1 MGWLSLFFIRQ
12 PGLQIMQVIV
22 GVDGSC
28 EMLLYCT
35 LHESQTNS
43 LIEWM
48 QEKFIYESNRMYF
61 RVKLLGSKF
70 ASVFFHFQ
78 LDHRSALFVHVT
90 NFKLHPND

>member
-48 QEKFIYESNRMYF
+48 QEYLSTNQIECT
-61 RVKLLGSKF
+61 F
-70 ASVFFHFQ
+70 A
-78 LDHRSALFVHVT
+78 
-90 NFKLHPND
+90 